1 MKLSVNDLNVF
12 VNTPKDIAKLCED
25 LSRLGLEVE
34 SCIPCIAPKNVV
46 VGKVLEKAPHKNA
59 EKLSVCQ
66 VGVGKVLEK
75 APHKNAEKLSVCQVG
90 VGKEVLQI
98 VCGAKNVAP
107 NQFVPVALNGAL
119 IGSTT
124 IAKTELRGVESCGM
138 ICSSAE
144 LGFPK
149 INDGILELDE
159 SVGELVLGKELNEYA
174 SFNTHV
180 LEISLT
186 PNRGDCLSVL
196 GIAREISAFYHT
208 PLKPIKALNFTP
220 KSDLI
225 TLSAGENIES
235 HLAYY
240 LIYNHSLKTPLNI
253 KLSLAHNNALSE
265 NDLKNFIEFSTHF
278 SGVIMNAY
286 SLNKTPMDLSV
297 KNDENNLES
306 VYINHQKR
314 STIAIKHQDQKD
326 LSEYLLLE
334 ASYTDPISLSLKL
347 HALKDKTLQKDNA
360 LIYRS
365 ARGSNPNLSD
375 GLNFLSAHLKA
386 AILESKQIKHSLKD
400 RTLTFQLEDI
410 TEILGLAVEKEKIQG
425 ILKNLGFK
433 VSVKEPNS
441 NPQILEVIA
450 PNFRH
455 DIKTIQDIAE
465 EILRFVGIDNLISKP
480 LDCVSSKNSNPHYDT
495 HRFFENLKHK
505 ALACGFKEV
514 IHYVFYSKEKQQK
527 LGFEVLE
534 DPLELQ
540 NPITTDLNTLRT
552 SLVCGL
558 LDASLRNKNLGF
570 KSIALYE
577 KGSVYNSK
585 REEIQ
590 KLGFL
595 VSGLQKK
602 ESYPDAKGKAWDFYS
617 FAECVSKVIGDF
629 SLERLTAQT
638 PINHPYQSA
647 KIIQNHEIIGVIAK
661 IHPKVIQEL
670 DLFESYYAEIDAFKL
685 KRPAMLLKPFSIYPS
700 SVRDLTLII
709 DENTAFSEIKKALKD
724 AQIPNLSEIL
734 PLDIFKESH
743 NTIALS
749 VRCVIH
755 SLEKT
760 LNDEEVNSAVQK
772 ALEILE
778 KEFNARLKG

>member
-1 MKLSVNDLNVF
+1 MKLSVNDLSTF
-12 VNTPKDIAKLCED
+12 VDVPKDIAKLCED
-25 LSRLGLEVE
+25 LSCLGLEVE
-34 SCIPCIAPKNVV
+34 SCISCVAPKNVV

-66 VGVGKVLEK
+66 VDI
-75 APHKNAEKLSVCQVG
+75 
-90 VGKEVLQI
+90 GKEVLQI

-124 IAKTELRGVESCGM
+124 IAKTDLRGVESCGM
-138 ICSSAE
+138 ICSSSE

-159 SVGELVLGKELNEYA
+159 SVGELVLGKELDEYA
-174 SFNTHV
+174 PFNTHV

-196 GIAREISAFYHT
+196 GVAREISAFYHM

-220 KSDLI
+220 TSGLI
-225 TLSAGENIES
+225 RLSVGENIES

-240 LIYNHSLKTPLNI
+240 LICNHSLKTPLNI

-265 NDLKNFIEFSTHF
+265 NDLNNFIEFSAHF

-314 STIAIKHQDQKD
+314 STIAIKHQVQKD
-326 LSEYLLLE
+326 LSECLLLE

-386 AILESKQIKHSLKD
+386 TILESKQTEHSLKD

-410 TEILGLAVEKEKIQG
+410 TEILGLVVEKEKIQG

-441 NPQILEVIA
+441 KPPILEVIV

-480 LDCVSSKNSNPHYDT
+480 LNCVSSKNSNPHYDT

-540 NPITTDLNTLRT
+540 NPITTELNTLRT

-577 KGSVYNSK
+577 KGSVYNAK

-595 VSGLQKK
+595 ASGLQKK

-629 SLERLTAQT
+629 SLEKLTTQT

-647 KIIQNHEIIGVIAK
+647 KIIQNNEVIGVIAK

-670 DLFESYYAEIDAFKL
+670 DLFESYYAEIDASKL

-709 DENTAFSEIKKALKD
+709 DENTAFSRIKKALKD

-734 PLDIFKESH
+734 PLDIFKESD

>member
-1 MKLSVNDLNVF
+1 MKLSVNDLSVF
-12 VNTPKDIAKLCED
+12 VDVPKDIAKLCED

-34 SCIPCIAPKNVV
+34 SCIPCVAPKNVV

-59 EKLSVCQ
+59 EKLSTCQ
-66 VGVGKVLEK
+66 VD
-75 APHKNAEKLSVCQVG
+75 
-90 VGKEVLQI
+90 VGKEVLPI

-124 IAKTELRGVESCGM
+124 IAKTELRGVESHGM
-138 ICSSAE
+138 ICSSSE

-159 SVGELVLGKELNEYA
+159 SVGELVLGKGLNEYA
-174 SFNTHV
+174 PFNTHV

-220 KSDLI
+220 KSGLI
-225 TLSAGENIES
+225 TLSADKNIES

-240 LIYNHSLKTPLNI
+240 LVCNHSLRTPLKV

-286 SLNKTPMDLSV
+286 NLNTTPMDLSV

-326 LSEYLLLE
+326 LSEHLLLE
-334 ASYTDPISLSLKL
+334 ASYIDPISLSLKL
-347 HALKDKTLQKDNA
+347 HALKDKTLQKYNA

-386 AILESKQIKHSLKD
+386 AILESKQTQHSLKD

-410 TEILGLAVEKEKIQG
+410 TEILGLAVEEEKIQG
-425 ILKNLGFK
+425 ILKSLGFK
-433 VSVKEPNS
+433 ISAKEPNS
-441 NPQILEVIA
+441 KPQILEVVV

-465 EILRFVGIDNLISKP
+465 EILRFVGIDNLVSKP
-480 LDCVSSKNSNPHYDT
+480 LNCISNKNSNPHYDT

-540 NPITTDLNTLRT
+540 NPITTELNTLRT

-577 KGSVYNSK
+577 KGSVYNAK

-595 VSGLQKK
+595 ASGLQKK

-629 SLERLTAQT
+629 SLERLTTQT

-647 KIIQNHEIIGVIAK
+647 KIIQNNEIIGVIAK

-670 DLFESYYAEIDAFKL
+670 DLFESYYAEIDASKL

-709 DENTAFSEIKKALKD
+709 DENTAFSRIKKALKD

-734 PLDIFKESH
+734 PLDIFKES
-743 NTIALS
+743 NNSIALS

>member
-1 MKLSVNDLNVF
+1 MKLSVNDLSVF
-12 VNTPKDIAKLCED
+12 VDVPKDIAKLCED

-34 SCIPCIAPKNVV
+34 SCIPCVAPKKVV

-66 VGVGKVLEK
+66 VDVG
-75 APHKNAEKLSVCQVG
+75 N
-90 VGKEVLQI
+90 EVLQI

-138 ICSSAE
+138 ICSSNE

-174 SFNTHV
+174 PFNTHV

-240 LIYNHSLKTPLNI
+240 LVCNHSLKTPLKV
-253 KLSLAHNNALSE
+253 KLSLAHNNALNK
-265 NDLKNFIEFSTHF
+265 NDLNNFIEFSAHF
-278 SGVIMNAY
+278 SGVVMNAY
-286 SLNKTPMDLSV
+286 SLDATPIDLSV

-306 VYINHQKR
+306 VYINHQKC
-314 STIAIKHQDQKD
+314 STIAIKHQDQKN

-375 GLNFLSAHLKA
+375 GLNFLSTHLKA
-386 AILESKQIKHSLKD
+386 TILESKQTKHVLKD
-400 RTLTFQLEDI
+400 RTLEFKLEDI
-410 TEILGLAVEKEKIQG
+410 TEILGLAIEKETIQG

-433 VSVKEPNS
+433 VSIKVSNS
-441 NPQILEVIA
+441 KPQILEVVA

-465 EILRFVGIDNLISKP
+465 EILRFVGIGNLVSKP
-480 LDCVSSKNSNPHYDT
+480 LNCISNKNSNPHYDT

-540 NPITTDLNTLRT
+540 NPITTELNTLRT

-595 VSGLQKK
+595 ASGLQKK
-602 ESYPDAKGKAWDFYS
+602 ESYPNAKGKAWDFYS

-629 SLERLTAQT
+629 SLEKLTTKT

-670 DLFESYYAEIDAFKL
+670 DLFESYYAEIDASKL

-709 DENTAFSEIKKALKD
+709 DENTAFSNIKKALKN
-724 AQIPNLSEIL
+724 AKIPNLSEIL

-772 ALEILE
+772 ALEVLE

>member
-12 VNTPKDIAKLCED
+12 VDTPKDIAKLCED

-34 SCIPCIAPKNVV
+34 GCIPCVAPKNVV
-46 VGKVLEKAPHKNA
+46 
-59 EKLSVCQ
+59 
-66 VGVGKVLEK
+66 VGKVLEK

-138 ICSSAE
+138 ICSSNE

-159 SVGELVLGKELNEYA
+159 SVGELVLGKGLNEYA
-174 SFNTHV
+174 PFNTHV

-225 TLSAGENIES
+225 TLCADKNTES

-240 LIYNHSLKTPLNI
+240 LICNHSLKTPLNV

-265 NDLKNFIEFSTHF
+265 NDLSNFIEFSAHF
-278 SGVIMNAY
+278 SGVVMNAY
-286 SLNKTPMDLSV
+286 SLDATPIDLSV

-375 GLNFLSAHLKA
+375 GLNFLSTHLKA
-386 AILESKQIKHSLKD
+386 AILESKQTKHALKD
-400 RTLTFQLEDI
+400 RTLEFKLEDI
-410 TEILGLAVEKEKIQG
+410 TEILGLAIEEETIQG

-433 VSVKEPNS
+433 VSAKVSNS
-441 NPQILEVIA
+441 KPQILEVVA

-465 EILRFVGIDNLISKP
+465 EILRFVGIDHLISKP
-480 LDCVSSKNSNPHYDT
+480 LDSVSNKKSNPHYDT

-540 NPITTDLNTLRT
+540 NPITTELNTLRT
-552 SLVCGL
+552 NLVCGL

-570 KSIALYE
+570 KSITLYE

-595 VSGLQKK
+595 ASGLQKK

-629 SLERLTAQT
+629 SLEKLTTQA

-661 IHPKVIQEL
+661 IHPKVIREL

-709 DENTAFSEIKKALKD
+709 DENTAFSGIKKALQD

-749 VRCVIH
+749 VRCVIY

>member
-34 SCIPCIAPKNVV
+34 SCIPYIAPKNVV

-66 VGVGKVLEK
+66 VD
-75 APHKNAEKLSVCQVG
+75 

-98 VCGAKNVAP
+98 VCGAKNVAK
-107 NQFVPVALNGAL
+107 NQFAPVALKGAI

-124 IAKTELRGVESCGM
+124 IAKTELRGVESHGM
-138 ICSSAE
+138 ICSSIE

-159 SVGELVLGKELNEYA
+159 SVGELVLGKELHEYA
-174 SFNTHV
+174 PFNTHV

-186 PNRGDCLSVL
+186 PNRGDCLSAL

-220 KSDLI
+220 KSDSIALH
-225 TLSAGENIES
+225 ADENIES

-240 LIYNHSLKTPLNI
+240 LICNHSLKTPLNI

-265 NDLKNFIEFSTHF
+265 NELNNFIEFSAHF
-278 SGVIMNAY
+278 SGVILNAY
-286 SLNKTPMDLSV
+286 SLNTTPVDLSV

-326 LSEYLLLE
+326 LSECLLLE
-334 ASYTDPISLSLKL
+334 ASYTDPVSLSLKL

-386 AILESKQIKHSLKD
+386 TILESKQTKHSLKD
-400 RTLTFQLEDI
+400 RALKFQLEDI
-410 TEILGLAVEKEKIQG
+410 TEILGLVIEAEKIQG

-441 NPQILEVIA
+441 KPQILEVIV

-480 LDCVSSKNSNPHYDT
+480 LNCVSSKNSNPHYDT

-577 KGSVYNSK
+577 KGSVYNAK
-585 REEIQ
+585 REEVQ

-617 FAECVSKVIGDF
+617 FAECVSKAIGDF
-629 SLERLTAQT
+629 SLEKLTTQT

-670 DLFESYYAEIDAFKL
+670 DLFESYYAEIDASKL

-709 DENTAFSEIKKALKD
+709 DENTAFSKIKKALKD

-743 NTIALS
+743 NSIALS

>member
-12 VNTPKDIAKLCED
+12 VDVPKDIAKLCED

-34 SCIPCIAPKNVV
+34 SSIPCVAPKNVI

-66 VGVGKVLEK
+66 VD
-75 APHKNAEKLSVCQVG
+75 

-138 ICSSAE
+138 ICSSNE

-159 SVGELVLGKELNEYA
+159 SVGELVLGKGLNEYA
-174 SFNTHV
+174 PFNTHV

-225 TLSAGENIES
+225 TLCAGENIES
-235 HLAYY
+235 HLVYY
-240 LIYNHSLKTPLNI
+240 LICNHSLKTPLNV

-265 NDLKNFIEFSTHF
+265 NDLNNFIEFSAHF
-278 SGVIMNAY
+278 SGVVMNAY
-286 SLNKTPMDLSV
+286 SLDATPIDLSV

-386 AILESKQIKHSLKD
+386 TILESKQTKHALKD
-400 RTLTFQLEDI
+400 RTLKFKLEDI
-410 TEILGLAVEKEKIQG
+410 TEILGLAIEEETIQG

-433 VSVKEPNS
+433 VSIKEPNS
-441 NPQILEVIA
+441 KPQILEVVA

-465 EILRFVGIDNLISKP
+465 EILRFVGIDHLISKP
-480 LDCVSSKNSNPHYDT
+480 LDSVSNKKSNPHYDT

-540 NPITTDLNTLRT
+540 NPITTELNTLRT

-595 VSGLQKK
+595 ASGLQKK
-602 ESYPDAKGKAWDFYS
+602 ESYPDSKGKAWDFYS

-629 SLERLTAQT
+629 SLEKLTTQA

-661 IHPKVIQEL
+661 IHPKVIREL

-709 DENTAFSEIKKALKD
+709 DENTAFSKIKKALKD

-749 VRCVIH
+749 VRCVIY

>member
-34 SCIPCIAPKNVV
+34 SCVSCVAPKNVV

-66 VGVGKVLEK
+66 VD
-75 APHKNAEKLSVCQVG
+75 
-90 VGKEVLQI
+90 VGKEVLPI

-138 ICSSAE
+138 ICSSTE

-174 SFNTHV
+174 PFNTHV

-196 GIAREISAFYHT
+196 GIAREISTFYHT
-208 PLKPIKALNFTP
+208 PLKPIKTLNFTL

-240 LIYNHSLKTPLNI
+240 LICNHSLKTPLNI

-265 NDLKNFIEFSTHF
+265 NDLNNFIEFSVHF

-314 STIAIKHQDQKD
+314 STIAIKHQVQKD
-326 LSEYLLLE
+326 LSECLLLE

-386 AILESKQIKHSLKD
+386 TILESKQTEHSLKD
-400 RTLTFQLEDI
+400 RTLKFQLEDI
-410 TEILGLAVEKEKIQG
+410 TEILGLVVEKEKIQG

-433 VSVKEPNS
+433 VSIKESNS
-441 NPQILEVIA
+441 KPQILEVVA

-480 LDCVSSKNSNPHYDT
+480 LHCVSSKNSNPHYDT

-534 DPLELQ
+534 DSLELQ
-540 NPITTDLNTLRT
+540 NPITTELNTLRT

-577 KGSVYNSK
+577 KGSVYNAK
-585 REEIQ
+585 REEVQ

-629 SLERLTAQT
+629 SLEKLTIQT

-661 IHPKVIQEL
+661 IHPKIIQEL
-670 DLFESYYAEIDAFKL
+670 DLFESYYAEIDASKL

-709 DENTAFSEIKKALKD
+709 DENTAFSKIKKVLKD

-734 PLDIFKESH
+734 PLDIFKESD

>member
-34 SCIPCIAPKNVV
+34 SCVSCVAPKNVV

-66 VGVGKVLEK
+66 VDI
-75 APHKNAEKLSVCQVG
+75 
-90 VGKEVLQI
+90 GKEVLQI

-107 NQFVPVALNGAL
+107 NQFVPVALNGVL

-138 ICSSAE
+138 ICSSSE

-174 SFNTHV
+174 PFNTHV

-196 GIAREISAFYHT
+196 GIAREISAFYNT

-220 KSDLI
+220 TSDSI
-225 TLSAGENIES
+225 TLSVGENIES

-240 LIYNHSLKTPLNI
+240 LICNHSLKTPLNI

-265 NDLKNFIEFSTHF
+265 NDLNNFIEFSVHF

-314 STIAIKHQDQKD
+314 STIAIKHQVQKD
-326 LSEYLLLE
+326 LGECLLLE
-334 ASYTDPISLSLKL
+334 ASYIDPISLSLKL

-386 AILESKQIKHSLKD
+386 TILESKQTKHSLKD
-400 RTLTFQLEDI
+400 RTLKFKLEDI
-410 TEILGLAVEKEKIQG
+410 TEILGLAVEAEKIQG

-441 NPQILEVIA
+441 KPQILEVVV

-480 LDCVSSKNSNPHYDT
+480 LHCVSSKNSNPHYDT

-540 NPITTDLNTLRT
+540 NPITTELNTLRT

-595 VSGLQKK
+595 ASGLQKK

-629 SLERLTAQT
+629 SLEKLTAQT

-670 DLFESYYAEIDAFKL
+670 DLFESYYAEIDASKL

-709 DENTAFSEIKKALKD
+709 DENTAFSKIKKALKD

-734 PLDIFKESH
+734 PLDIFKESD

>member
-1 MKLSVNDLNVF
+1 MKLSINDLNVF
-12 VNTPKDIAKLCED
+12 VNTPKDIVKLCEN
-25 LSRLGLEVE
+25 LSCLGLEVE
-34 SCIPCIAPKNVV
+34 SCVSCIAPKNVV

-66 VGVGKVLEK
+66 VD
-75 APHKNAEKLSVCQVG
+75 

-107 NQFVPVALNGAL
+107 NQFVPVALKGAI

-124 IAKTELRGVESCGM
+124 IAKTELRGVESHGM
-138 ICSSAE
+138 ICSSSE

-174 SFNTHV
+174 PFNTHV

-208 PLKPIKALNFTP
+208 PLKPIKALNLTP

-225 TLSAGENIES
+225 TLITGENIES

-240 LIYNHSLKTPLNI
+240 LICNHSLKTPLNV

-265 NDLKNFIEFSTHF
+265 NDLNNFIEFSAHF

-286 SLNKTPMDLSV
+286 SLNKTPMDLIV

-314 STIAIKHQDQKD
+314 STIAIKHQVQKD
-326 LSEYLLLE
+326 LSEHLLLE
-334 ASYTDPISLSLKL
+334 ASYIDPISLSLKL

-386 AILESKQIKHSLKD
+386 TILESKQTKHSLKD
-400 RTLTFQLEDI
+400 RALKFQLEDI

-441 NPQILEVIA
+441 KPPILEVVA

-465 EILRFVGIDNLISKP
+465 EILRFVGIDNLISK
-480 LDCVSSKNSNPHYDT
+480 LLNCVSSKNSNPHYDT

-540 NPITTDLNTLRT
+540 NPITTELNTLRT

-647 KIIQNHEIIGVIAK
+647 KIIQNHEIIGTIAK
-661 IHPKVIQEL
+661 IHPKVIQEW
-670 DLFESYYAEIDAFKL
+670 DLFESYYAEIDASKL

-709 DENTAFSEIKKALKD
+709 DENTAFSRIKKALKN

-734 PLDIFKESH
+734 PLDIFKESD

-749 VRCVIH
+749 LRCVIH

-760 LNDEEVNSAVQK
+760 LNDEKVNSAVQK

>member
-12 VNTPKDIAKLCED
+12 VDTPKDIAKLCED

-34 SCIPCIAPKNVV
+34 SSIPCVAPKNVV

-66 VGVGKVLEK
+66 VD
-75 APHKNAEKLSVCQVG
+75 

-124 IAKTELRGVESCGM
+124 IAKTDLRGVESYGM
-138 ICSSAE
+138 ICSSNE

-159 SVGELVLGKELNEYA
+159 SVGELVLGKGLNEYA
-174 SFNTHV
+174 PFNTHV

-196 GIAREISAFYHT
+196 GIAREVSAFYHT

-225 TLSAGENIES
+225 TLCAGENIES

-240 LIYNHSLKTPLNI
+240 LICNHSLKTPLNV

-265 NDLKNFIEFSTHF
+265 NDLNNFIEFSAHF
-278 SGVIMNAY
+278 SGVVMNAY
-286 SLNKTPMDLSV
+286 SLDATPIDLSV

-365 ARGSNPNLSD
+365 TRGSNPNLSD
-375 GLNFLSAHLKA
+375 GLNFLSTHLKA
-386 AILESKQIKHSLKD
+386 TILESKQTKHALKD
-400 RTLTFQLEDI
+400 RTLQFKLEDI
-410 TEILGLAVEKEKIQG
+410 TEILGLAIKEEIIQG

-433 VSVKEPNS
+433 VSIKVSNS
-441 NPQILEVIA
+441 KPQILEVVA

-465 EILRFVGIDNLISKP
+465 EILRFVGIDHLISKP
-480 LDCVSSKNSNPHYDT
+480 LDSVSNKKSNPHYDT

-540 NPITTDLNTLRT
+540 NPITTELNTLRT

-595 VSGLQKK
+595 ASGLQKK

-629 SLERLTAQT
+629 SLEKLTTQT

-647 KIIQNHEIIGVIAK
+647 KIIQNHKIIGVIAK
-661 IHPKVIQEL
+661 IHPKVIREL
-670 DLFESYYAEIDAFKL
+670 DLFESYYAEIDASKL
-685 KRPAMLLKPFSIYPS
+685 KRPTMLLKPFSIYPS

-709 DENTAFSEIKKALKD
+709 DENTAFSRIKKALED

-734 PLDIFKESH
+734 PLDIFKES
-743 NTIALS
+743 NNSIALS

-778 KEFNARLKG
+778 KEFNTRLKG

>member
-1 MKLSVNDLNVF
+1 MKLSVNDLSVF

-25 LSRLGLEVE
+25 LSCLGLEVE
-34 SCIPCIAPKNVV
+34 SCIPCVAPKNVV

-66 VGVGKVLEK
+66 VD
-75 APHKNAEKLSVCQVG
+75 

-124 IAKTELRGVESCGM
+124 IAKTELRGVESHGM
-138 ICSSAE
+138 ICSSIE

-174 SFNTHV
+174 PFNTHV
-180 LEISLT
+180 LEVSLT

-196 GIAREISAFYHT
+196 GVAREISAFYHT

-220 KSDLI
+220 TSDWI

-240 LIYNHSLKTPLNI
+240 LVCNYSLKTPLKV

-265 NDLKNFIEFSTHF
+265 NDLNNFIEFSAHF

-286 SLNKTPMDLSV
+286 SLNKTPIDLSV

-326 LSEYLLLE
+326 LSECLLLE
-334 ASYTDPISLSLKL
+334 ASYIDPISLSLKL

-386 AILESKQIKHSLKD
+386 TILESKQTKHSLKD
-400 RTLTFQLEDI
+400 RALKFQLEDI
-410 TEILGLAVEKEKIQG
+410 TEILGLAVEKEKIQS

-441 NPQILEVIA
+441 KPQILEVIA

-455 DIKTIQDIAE
+455 DIKIIQDIAE
-465 EILRFVGIDNLISKP
+465 EILRFVGIDNLVSKP
-480 LDCVSSKNSNPHYDT
+480 LNSISSKNSNPHYDT

-595 VSGLQKK
+595 ASGLQKK

-629 SLERLTAQT
+629 SLEKLTTQT

-670 DLFESYYAEIDAFKL
+670 DLFESYYAEIDASKL

-709 DENTAFSEIKKALKD
+709 DENTAFSRIKKALKD

-734 PLDIFKESH
+734 PLDIFKESD

>member
-34 SCIPCIAPKNVV
+34 SCISCVAPKNVV

-66 VGVGKVLEK
+66 VD
-75 APHKNAEKLSVCQVG
+75 
-90 VGKEVLQI
+90 VGKEVLPI

-124 IAKTELRGVESCGM
+124 IAKTELRGVESHGM
-138 ICSSAE
+138 ICSSSE

-174 SFNTHV
+174 PFNTHV

-196 GIAREISAFYHT
+196 GVAREISAFYHT

-240 LIYNHSLKTPLNI
+240 LVCNHSLKTPLNV

-265 NDLKNFIEFSTHF
+265 NDLNNFIEFSTHF
-278 SGVIMNAY
+278 SGVILNAY

-314 STIAIKHQDQKD
+314 STIAIKHQVQKD
-326 LSEYLLLE
+326 LSECLLLE
-334 ASYTDPISLSLKL
+334 ASYIDPISLSLKL

-386 AILESKQIKHSLKD
+386 TILESKQTQHSLKD
-400 RTLTFQLEDI
+400 RTLKFQLEDI
-410 TEILGLAVEKEKIQG
+410 TEILGLVVEKEKIQG

-441 NPQILEVIA
+441 KPPILEVVA

-455 DIKTIQDIAE
+455 DIKIIQDIAE

-480 LDCVSSKNSNPHYDT
+480 LHCVSSKNSNPHYDT

-514 IHYVFYSKEKQQK
+514 VHYVFYSKEKQQK

-534 DPLELQ
+534 DSLELQ

-629 SLERLTAQT
+629 SLEKLNAQI

-647 KIIQNHEIIGVIAK
+647 KIIQNNEVIGVIAK

-709 DENTAFSEIKKALKD
+709 DENTAFSKIKKALKD

-734 PLDIFKESH
+734 PLDIFKESD
-743 NTIALS
+743 NAIALS

>member
-1 MKLSVNDLNVF
+1 MKLSVDDLNVF

-34 SCIPCIAPKNVV
+34 SCIPCVAPKNVV

-66 VGVGKVLEK
+66 VD
-75 APHKNAEKLSVCQVG
+75 

-107 NQFVPVALNGAL
+107 NQFVPVALKGAI

-138 ICSSAE
+138 ICSSIE

-159 SVGELVLGKELNEYA
+159 SVGELVLGKELHGYA
-174 SFNTHV
+174 PFNTHV

-225 TLSAGENIES
+225 TLSVGENIES

-240 LIYNHSLKTPLNI
+240 LICNHSLKTPLNI

-265 NDLKNFIEFSTHF
+265 NDLNNFIEFSAHF

-286 SLNKTPMDLSV
+286 SLNATPMDLSV

-326 LSEYLLLE
+326 LSECLLLE
-334 ASYTDPISLSLKL
+334 ASYTDPVSLSLKL

-375 GLNFLSAHLKA
+375 GLNFLSAQLKA
-386 AILESKQIKHSLKD
+386 TILESKQTERSLKD
-400 RTLTFQLEDI
+400 RALTFQLEDI
-410 TEILGLAVEKEKIQG
+410 TEILGLVVEAEKIQS
-425 ILKNLGFK
+425 ILKSLGFK
-433 VSVKEPNS
+433 INVKEPNS
-441 NPQILEVIA
+441 KPQILEVIV

-480 LDCVSSKNSNPHYDT
+480 LNSVSSKNSNPHYDT

-540 NPITTDLNTLRT
+540 NPITTELNTLRT

-585 REEIQ
+585 REEVQ

-595 VSGLQKK
+595 ISGLQKK

-629 SLERLTAQT
+629 SLEKLTTQT

-670 DLFESYYAEIDAFKL
+670 DLFESYYAEIDASKL
-685 KRPAMLLKPFSIYPS
+685 KRHAMLLKPFSIYPS

-709 DENTAFSEIKKALKD
+709 DENTAFSKIKKALKD

-734 PLDIFKESH
+734 PLDVFKESD

>member
-12 VNTPKDIAKLCED
+12 VDVPKDIAKLCED
-25 LSRLGLEVE
+25 LSCLGLEVE

-66 VGVGKVLEK
+66 VD
-75 APHKNAEKLSVCQVG
+75 
-90 VGKEVLQI
+90 VGKEVLPI

-107 NQFVPVALNGAL
+107 NQFAPVALKGAI
-119 IGSTT
+119 IGSTP
-124 IAKTELRGVESCGM
+124 IAKTELRGVESHGM
-138 ICSSAE
+138 ICSSIE

-159 SVGELVLGKELNEYA
+159 SVGELVLGKELHEYA
-174 SFNTHV
+174 PFNTHV

-196 GIAREISAFYHT
+196 GIAKEISVFYHT
-208 PLKPIKALNFTP
+208 PLKPIKALSFTP

-225 TLSAGENIES
+225 TLSVGENIES

-265 NDLKNFIEFSTHF
+265 NDLNNFIEFSTHF
-278 SGVIMNAY
+278 SGVILNAY
-286 SLNKTPMDLSV
+286 GLNKTPVDLSV

-326 LSEYLLLE
+326 LSECLLLE
-334 ASYTDPISLSLKL
+334 ASYIDPISLSLKL

-386 AILESKQIKHSLKD
+386 TILESKQTEHSLKD
-400 RTLTFQLEDI
+400 RALKFQLEDI
-410 TEILGLAVEKEKIQG
+410 TEILGLAVEEEKIQG

-433 VSVKEPNS
+433 VSAKEPNS
-441 NPQILEVIA
+441 KPQILEVIV

-480 LDCVSSKNSNPHYDT
+480 LNCVSSKNSNPHYDT

-540 NPITTDLNTLRT
+540 NPITTELNTLRT

-629 SLERLTAQT
+629 SLEKLTAQT

-647 KIIQNHEIIGVIAK
+647 KIIQNNKIIGVIAK

-670 DLFESYYAEIDAFKL
+670 DLFESYYAEIDASKL

-709 DENTAFSEIKKALKD
+709 DENTAFSRIKKALKD

-734 PLDIFKESH
+734 PLDIFKESD

-749 VRCVIH
+749 VRCMIH

-760 LNDEEVNSAVQK
+760 LNDEEVNSVVQK

>member
-12 VNTPKDIAKLCED
+12 VDTPKDIAKLCED

-34 SCIPCIAPKNVV
+34 SSIPCIAPKNVV
-46 VGKVLEKAPHKNA
+46 
-59 EKLSVCQ
+59 
-66 VGVGKVLEK
+66 VGKVLEK

-138 ICSSAE
+138 ICSSNE

-149 INDGILELDE
+149 INNGILELDE
-159 SVGELVLGKELNEYA
+159 SVGELVLGKGLNEYA
-174 SFNTHV
+174 PFNTHV

-225 TLSAGENIES
+225 TLCADENIES

-240 LIYNHSLKTPLNI
+240 LVCNHSLKTPLNV

-265 NDLKNFIEFSTHF
+265 NDLNNFIEFSVHF
-278 SGVIMNAY
+278 SGVVMNAY
-286 SLNKTPMDLSV
+286 SLNATPIDLSV

-334 ASYTDPISLSLKL
+334 ASYTDPVNLSLKL

-386 AILESKQIKHSLKD
+386 AILESKQTKHSLKD
-400 RTLTFQLEDI
+400 RTLKFKPEDI
-410 TEILGLAVEKEKIQG
+410 TEILGLAIEEETIQG

-433 VSVKEPNS
+433 VSTKVPNS
-441 NPQILEVIA
+441 KPQILEVVA

-465 EILRFVGIDNLISKP
+465 EILRFVGIDHLISKP
-480 LDCVSSKNSNPHYDT
+480 LDSVSNKKSNPHYDT

-540 NPITTDLNTLRT
+540 NPITTELNTLRT

-595 VSGLQKK
+595 ASGLQKK

-629 SLERLTAQT
+629 SLEKLTTQT

-661 IHPKVIQEL
+661 IHPKVIREL
-670 DLFESYYAEIDAFKL
+670 DLFESYYAEIDASKL

-709 DENTAFSEIKKALKD
+709 DENTAFSKIKKALKD

-734 PLDIFKESH
+734 PLDIFKES
-743 NTIALS
+743 NNSIALS

>member
-12 VNTPKDIAKLCED
+12 VDTPKDIAKLCED

-34 SCIPCIAPKNVV
+34 SSIPCIAPKNVV
-46 VGKVLEKAPHKNA
+46 
-59 EKLSVCQ
+59 
-66 VGVGKVLEK
+66 VGKVLEK

-124 IAKTELRGVESCGM
+124 IAKTDLRGVESYGM
-138 ICSSAE
+138 ICSSNE

-159 SVGELVLGKELNEYA
+159 SVGELVLGKGLNEYA
-174 SFNTHV
+174 PFNTHV

-225 TLSAGENIES
+225 TLCVGENIES

-240 LIYNHSLKTPLNI
+240 LICNHSLKTPLNV

-265 NDLKNFIEFSTHF
+265 NDLNNFIEFSAHF
-278 SGVIMNAY
+278 SGVVMNAY
-286 SLNKTPMDLSV
+286 SLDATPIDLSV

-386 AILESKQIKHSLKD
+386 TILESKQTKHALKD
-400 RTLTFQLEDI
+400 RTLKFKLEDI
-410 TEILGLAVEKEKIQG
+410 TEILGLAIEEEKIQG
-425 ILKNLGFK
+425 ILKSLGFK
-433 VSVKEPNS
+433 VSIKVSNS
-441 NPQILEVIA
+441 KPQILEVVV

-465 EILRFVGIDNLISKP
+465 EILRFVGIDHLISKP
-480 LDCVSSKNSNPHYDT
+480 LDSVSNKKSNPHYDT

-540 NPITTDLNTLRT
+540 NPITTELNTLRT

-595 VSGLQKK
+595 ASGLQKK

-629 SLERLTAQT
+629 SLEKLTTKT

-647 KIIQNHEIIGVIAK
+647 KIIQNNEIIGVIAK

-709 DENTAFSEIKKALKD
+709 DENTAFSKIKKALKD

-734 PLDIFKESH
+734 PLDIFKESD

>member
-12 VNTPKDIAKLCED
+12 VNTPKDITKLCED

-34 SCIPCIAPKNVV
+34 SCIPCVAPKNVI

-66 VGVGKVLEK
+66 VD
-75 APHKNAEKLSVCQVG
+75 

-138 ICSSAE
+138 ICSSIE

-174 SFNTHV
+174 PFNTHV

-196 GIAREISAFYHT
+196 GVAREISAFYHT

-240 LIYNHSLKTPLNI
+240 LVCNHSLKTPLKV

-265 NDLKNFIEFSTHF
+265 NDLNNFIEFSAHF

-286 SLNKTPMDLSV
+286 SLNATPIDLSV

-334 ASYTDPISLSLKL
+334 ASYIDPISLSLKL
-347 HALKDKTLQKDNA
+347 YALKDKTLQKDNA

-386 AILESKQIKHSLKD
+386 TILESKQTQHSLKD
-400 RTLTFQLEDI
+400 RALKFQLEDI
-410 TEILGLAVEKEKIQG
+410 TEILGLAVEEEKIQG

-433 VSVKEPNS
+433 VSAKEPNS
-441 NPQILEVIA
+441 KSQILEVIV

-480 LDCVSSKNSNPHYDT
+480 LHCVSSKNSNPHYDT

-540 NPITTDLNTLRT
+540 NPITTELNTLRT

-595 VSGLQKK
+595 ASGLQKK

-629 SLERLTAQT
+629 SLEKLTTQT
-638 PINHPYQSA
+638 LINHPYQNA

-709 DENTAFSEIKKALKD
+709 DENTAFSRIKKALKD

>member
-46 VGKVLEKAPHKNA
+46 VGKILEKAPHKNA

-66 VGVGKVLEK
+66 VD
-75 APHKNAEKLSVCQVG
+75 

-98 VCGAKNVAP
+98 VCGAKNVAS

-138 ICSSAE
+138 ICSSSE

-174 SFNTHV
+174 PFNTHV

-196 GIAREISAFYHT
+196 GIAREISAFYNT

-265 NDLKNFIEFSTHF
+265 NDLNNFIEFSTHF

-286 SLNKTPMDLSV
+286 SLNKTPIDLSV

-314 STIAIKHQDQKD
+314 STIAIKHQVQKD
-326 LSEYLLLE
+326 LSECLLLE

-375 GLNFLSAHLKA
+375 GLNFLSTHLKA
-386 AILESKQIKHSLKD
+386 TILESKQTKHSLKD
-400 RTLTFQLEDI
+400 RTLKFQLEDI

-441 NPQILEVIA
+441 KPPILEVVA

-465 EILRFVGIDNLISKP
+465 EILRFVGIDNLVSKP
-480 LDCVSSKNSNPHYDT
+480 LNCVSSKNSNPHYDT

-534 DPLELQ
+534 DSLELQ
-540 NPITTDLNTLRT
+540 NPITTELNTLRT

-629 SLERLTAQT
+629 SLEKLTAQT

-670 DLFESYYAEIDAFKL
+670 DLFESYYAEIDASKL

-709 DENTAFSEIKKALKD
+709 DENTAFSRIKKALKD

-743 NTIALS
+743 NSIALS

>member
-12 VNTPKDIAKLCED
+12 VNTPKDIAKLCEN
-25 LSRLGLEVE
+25 LSCLGLEVE

-66 VGVGKVLEK
+66 VD
-75 APHKNAEKLSVCQVG
+75 

-107 NQFVPVALNGAL
+107 NQFVPVALKGAI

-124 IAKTELRGVESCGM
+124 IVKTELRGVESCGM
-138 ICSSAE
+138 ICSSSE

-174 SFNTHV
+174 PFNTHV

-196 GIAREISAFYHT
+196 GVAREISAFYHT

-220 KSDLI
+220 KSNSIVLHADE
-225 TLSAGENIES
+225 SIES

-240 LIYNHSLKTPLNI
+240 LICNHSLKTPLNI

-265 NDLKNFIEFSTHF
+265 NDLNNFIEFSTHF

-286 SLNKTPMDLSV
+286 SLNITPIDLSV

-314 STIAIKHQDQKD
+314 STIAIRHQDQKD

-375 GLNFLSAHLKA
+375 GLNFLSVHLKA
-386 AILESKQIKHSLKD
+386 AILESKQTQHSLKD
-400 RTLTFQLEDI
+400 RALKFQLEDI
-410 TEILGLAVEKEKIQG
+410 TEILGLAVEEEKIQG
-425 ILKNLGFK
+425 ILKSLGFK
-433 VSVKEPNS
+433 VSIKVSNS
-441 NPQILEVIA
+441 KPQILEVVA

-465 EILRFVGIDNLISKP
+465 EILRFVGIDNLVSKP
-480 LDCVSSKNSNPHYDT
+480 LNCISNKNSNPHYDT

-505 ALACGFKEV
+505 ALACGFKEA

-540 NPITTDLNTLRT
+540 NPITTELNTLRT

-595 VSGLQKK
+595 ASGLQKK

-629 SLERLTAQT
+629 SLEKLTTQT

-709 DENTAFSEIKKALKD
+709 DENTAFSRIKKALKD

-734 PLDIFKESH
+734 PLDIFKES
-743 NTIALS
+743 NNSIALS

>member
-1 MKLSVNDLNVF
+1 MKLSVNDLSVF
-12 VNTPKDIAKLCED
+12 VDVPKDITKLCED

-66 VGVGKVLEK
+66 VDI
-75 APHKNAEKLSVCQVG
+75 
-90 VGKEVLQI
+90 GKEVLPI
-98 VCGAKNVAP
+98 VCGARNVAP
-107 NQFVPVALNGAL
+107 NQFAPVALKGAI

-124 IAKTELRGVESCGM
+124 IAKTELRGVESHGM
-138 ICSSAE
+138 ICSSIE

-159 SVGELVLGKELNEYA
+159 SVGELVLGKELHEYA
-174 SFNTHV
+174 PFNTHV

-220 KSDLI
+220 TSDLI

-240 LIYNHSLKTPLNI
+240 LICNHSLKTPLNI

-265 NDLKNFIEFSTHF
+265 NDLNNFIEFSAHF
-278 SGVIMNAY
+278 SGVILNAY

-326 LSEYLLLE
+326 LSECLLLE
-334 ASYTDPISLSLKL
+334 ASYTDPVSLSLKL

-386 AILESKQIKHSLKD
+386 TILESKQTKHSLKD
-400 RTLTFQLEDI
+400 HALKFQLEDI

-433 VSVKEPNS
+433 ISAKEPNS
-441 NPQILEVIA
+441 KPQILEIIV

-465 EILRFVGIDNLISKP
+465 EILRFVGIDNLASKP
-480 LDCVSSKNSNPHYDT
+480 LHCVSSKNSNPHYET

-540 NPITTDLNTLRT
+540 NPITTELNTLRT

-629 SLERLTAQT
+629 SLEKLTAQT
-638 PINHPYQSA
+638 PINHPYQNA
-647 KIIQNHEIIGVIAK
+647 KIIQNNEIIGVIAK
-661 IHPKVIQEL
+661 IHPKVIQEW

-709 DENTAFSEIKKALKD
+709 DENTAFSRIKKALKD

-734 PLDIFKESH
+734 PLDIFKES
-743 NTIALS
+743 NNSIALS

>member
-1 MKLSVNDLNVF
+1 MKLGVNDLSVF
-12 VNTPKDIAKLCED
+12 VDVPKDIAKLCED
-25 LSRLGLEVE
+25 LSCLGLEVE
-34 SCIPCIAPKNVV
+34 SCIPCVAPKNVV
-46 VGKVLEKAPHKNA
+46 VGKI
-59 EKLSVCQ
+59 
-66 VGVGKVLEK
+66 LEK

-174 SFNTHV
+174 PFNTHV

-196 GIAREISAFYHT
+196 GVAREVSAFYHT

-225 TLSAGENIES
+225 TLSADKNIES

-240 LIYNHSLKTPLNI
+240 LVCNHSLKTPLKV

-265 NDLKNFIEFSTHF
+265 NDLNNFIEFSTHF

-286 SLNKTPMDLSV
+286 SLNITPIDLSV

-326 LSEYLLLE
+326 LSEHLLLE
-334 ASYTDPISLSLKL
+334 ASYIDPISLSLKL

-365 ARGSNPNLSD
+365 ARGSNPNLLD

-386 AILESKQIKHSLKD
+386 AILESKQTQHSLKD
-400 RTLTFQLEDI
+400 RSIKFKLEDI
-410 TEILGLAVEKEKIQG
+410 TEILGLAVEEEKIQG
-425 ILKNLGFK
+425 ILKSLGFK
-433 VSVKEPNS
+433 VSVKESNS
-441 NPQILEVIA
+441 KPQILEVVA

-465 EILRFVGIDNLISKP
+465 EILRFVGIDHLISKP
-480 LDCVSSKNSNPHYDT
+480 LHCVSSKNSNPHYDT

-534 DPLELQ
+534 DSLELQ

-595 VSGLQKK
+595 ASGLQKK

-617 FAECVSKVIGDF
+617 FAEYVSKVIGDF
-629 SLERLTAQT
+629 SLEKLTTQT

-670 DLFESYYAEIDAFKL
+670 DLFESYYAEIDASKL

-709 DENTAFSEIKKALKD
+709 DENTAFSKIKKALKD
-724 AQIPNLSEIL
+724 AKIPNLSEIL
-734 PLDIFKESH
+734 PLDIFKESD

-772 ALEILE
+772 VLEILE
-778 KEFNARLKG
+778 KEFNTRLKG

>member
-1 MKLSVNDLNVF
+1 MKLSVNDLNIF
-12 VNTPKDIAKLCED
+12 VDTPKDIAKLCED

-34 SCIPCIAPKNVV
+34 SCIPCVAPKNVV
-46 VGKVLEKAPHKNA
+46 
-59 EKLSVCQ
+59 
-66 VGVGKVLEK
+66 VGKVLEK

-107 NQFVPVALNGAL
+107 NQFVPVALNGVL

-124 IAKTELRGVESCGM
+124 IAKTELRGVESYGM
-138 ICSSAE
+138 ICSSNE

-174 SFNTHV
+174 PFNTHV

-225 TLSAGENIES
+225 TLCAGENIES

-240 LIYNHSLKTPLNI
+240 LICNHSLKTPLNV

-265 NDLKNFIEFSTHF
+265 NDLNNFIEFSAHF
-278 SGVIMNAY
+278 SGVVMNAY
-286 SLNKTPMDLSV
+286 SLDATPIDLSV

-306 VYINHQKR
+306 VYINHQKC

-386 AILESKQIKHSLKD
+386 AILESKQTEHSLKD
-400 RTLTFQLEDI
+400 RTLKFKLEDI
-410 TEILGLAVEKEKIQG
+410 TEILGLAIEEETIQG

-433 VSVKEPNS
+433 VSIKEPNS
-441 NPQILEVIA
+441 KPQILEVVA

-465 EILRFVGIDNLISKP
+465 EILRFVGIDHLISKP
-480 LDCVSSKNSNPHYDT
+480 LDSVSNKKSNPHYDT

-540 NPITTDLNTLRT
+540 NPITTELNTLRT

-595 VSGLQKK
+595 ASGLQKK

-629 SLERLTAQT
+629 SLEKLTTQA

-647 KIIQNHEIIGVIAK
+647 KIIQNHKIIGVIAK

-709 DENTAFSEIKKALKD
+709 DENTAFSKIKKALKD

-734 PLDIFKESH
+734 PLDIFKES
-743 NTIALS
+743 NNSIALS

-755 SLEKT
+755 SLKKT

-772 ALEILE
+772 VLEILE
-778 KEFNARLKG
+778 KEFNAHLKG

>member
-34 SCIPCIAPKNVV
+34 SCVSCVAPKNVV

-66 VGVGKVLEK
+66 VD
-75 APHKNAEKLSVCQVG
+75 

-98 VCGAKNVAP
+98 VCGAKNVVP

-138 ICSSAE
+138 ICSSSE

-174 SFNTHV
+174 PFNTHV

-240 LIYNHSLKTPLNI
+240 LVCNHSLKTPLNV

-265 NDLKNFIEFSTHF
+265 NDLNNFIEFSVHF

-286 SLNKTPMDLSV
+286 SLNKTPIDLSV

-306 VYINHQKR
+306 VYINHQKH
-314 STIAIKHQDQKD
+314 STIAIKYQDQKD
-326 LSEYLLLE
+326 LSECLLLE

-386 AILESKQIKHSLKD
+386 TILESKQTQHSLKD
-400 RTLTFQLEDI
+400 RTLKFQLEDI
-410 TEILGLAVEKEKIQG
+410 TEILGLAVEVEKIQG
-425 ILKNLGFK
+425 ILKSLGFK

-441 NPQILEVIA
+441 KPQILEVVA

-455 DIKTIQDIAE
+455 DIKIIQDIAE
-465 EILRFVGIDNLISKP
+465 EILRFVGIDNLVSKP
-480 LDCVSSKNSNPHYDT
+480 LNCVSSKNSNPHYET

-540 NPITTDLNTLRT
+540 NPITTELNTLRT

-585 REEIQ
+585 REEVQ

-595 VSGLQKK
+595 ASGLQKK

-629 SLERLTAQT
+629 SLEKLTTQT

-647 KIIQNHEIIGVIAK
+647 KIIQNNEIIGVIAK

-670 DLFESYYAEIDAFKL
+670 DLFESYYAEIDASKL
-685 KRPAMLLKPFSIYPS
+685 KRPTMLLKPFSIYPS

-709 DENTAFSEIKKALKD
+709 DENTAFSRIKKALED

-734 PLDIFKESH
+734 PLDIFKESD

>member
-25 LSRLGLEVE
+25 LSCLGLEVE
-34 SCIPCIAPKNVV
+34 SCIPCVAPKNVV

-66 VGVGKVLEK
+66 VD
-75 APHKNAEKLSVCQVG
+75 

-138 ICSSAE
+138 ICSSSE

-174 SFNTHV
+174 PFNTHV

-225 TLSAGENIES
+225 TLIVGENIES

-240 LIYNHSLKTPLNI
+240 LICNHSLKTPLNI

-265 NDLKNFIEFSTHF
+265 NDLNNFIEFSVHF

-314 STIAIKHQDQKD
+314 STIAIKHQVQKD

-334 ASYTDPISLSLKL
+334 ASYIDPISLSLKL

-386 AILESKQIKHSLKD
+386 TILESKQTQHSLKD
-400 RTLTFQLEDI
+400 RTLQFQLEDI
-410 TEILGLAVEKEKIQG
+410 TEILGLVVEKEKIQG

-441 NPQILEVIA
+441 KPQILEVVA

-480 LDCVSSKNSNPHYDT
+480 LNSISSKNSNPHYDT

-540 NPITTDLNTLRT
+540 NPITTELNTLRT

-595 VSGLQKK
+595 ASGLQKK
-602 ESYPDAKGKAWDFYS
+602 ESYPDSKGKAWDFYS

-629 SLERLTAQT
+629 SLEKLTTQT

-647 KIIQNHEIIGVIAK
+647 KIIQNNEIIGVIAK

-670 DLFESYYAEIDAFKL
+670 DLFESYYAEIDASKL

-709 DENTAFSEIKKALKD
+709 DENTAFSGIKKALED

-734 PLDIFKESH
+734 PLDIFKESD

>member
-34 SCIPCIAPKNVV
+34 SCISCVAPKNVV

-66 VGVGKVLEK
+66 VD
-75 APHKNAEKLSVCQVG
+75 

-107 NQFVPVALNGAL
+107 NQFAPVALNGVL

-124 IAKTELRGVESCGM
+124 IAKTELRGVESHGM
-138 ICSSAE
+138 ICSSSE

-174 SFNTHV
+174 TFNTHV

-225 TLSAGENIES
+225 TLSVGENIES

-240 LIYNHSLKTPLNI
+240 LICNHSLKTPLNV

-265 NDLKNFIEFSTHF
+265 NDLKNFIEFSAHF

-326 LSEYLLLE
+326 LSECLLLE
-334 ASYTDPISLSLKL
+334 ASYTDPVSLSLKL

-360 LIYRS
+360 LVYRS

-386 AILESKQIKHSLKD
+386 TILEGKQTQHSLKD
-400 RTLTFQLEDI
+400 RTLKFQLEDI
-410 TEILGLAVEKEKIQG
+410 TEILGLVIEAEKIQG

-433 VSVKEPNS
+433 VSIKEPNS
-441 NPQILEVIA
+441 KPQILEVIV

-465 EILRFVGIDNLISKP
+465 EILRFVGIDNLISKS
-480 LDCVSSKNSNPHYDT
+480 LHCVSSKNSNPHYDT

-514 IHYVFYSKEKQQK
+514 VHYVFYSKEKQQK

-540 NPITTDLNTLRT
+540 NPITTELNTLRT

-595 VSGLQKK
+595 ASGLQKK

-629 SLERLTAQT
+629 SLEKLTTQT

-647 KIIQNHEIIGVIAK
+647 KIIQNNEVIGVIAK
-661 IHPKVIQEL
+661 IHPKIIQES

-709 DENTAFSEIKKALKD
+709 DENTAFSKIKKALKD

-734 PLDIFKESH
+734 PLDIFKESD

>member
-46 VGKVLEKAPHKNA
+46 VGKILEKAPHKNA

-66 VGVGKVLEK
+66 VD
-75 APHKNAEKLSVCQVG
+75 
-90 VGKEVLQI
+90 VGKEVLPI

-174 SFNTHV
+174 PFNTHV

-196 GIAREISAFYHT
+196 GVAREISAFYHT

-240 LIYNHSLKTPLNI
+240 LVCNHSLKTPLNV

-265 NDLKNFIEFSTHF
+265 NDLNNFIEFSTHF

-326 LSEYLLLE
+326 LSEHLLLE
-334 ASYTDPISLSLKL
+334 ASYIDPISLSLKL

-365 ARGSNPNLSD
+365 TRGSNPNLSD

-386 AILESKQIKHSLKD
+386 TILESKQTQHSLKD
-400 RTLTFQLEDI
+400 RTLKFQLEDI
-410 TEILGLAVEKEKIQG
+410 TEILGLAVEEEKIQG

-441 NPQILEVIA
+441 KPPILEVVA

-465 EILRFVGIDNLISKP
+465 EILRFVGIDHLISKP
-480 LDCVSSKNSNPHYDT
+480 LHCVSNKNSNPHYDT

-540 NPITTDLNTLRT
+540 NPITTELNTLRT

-595 VSGLQKK
+595 ASGLQKK

-629 SLERLTAQT
+629 SLEKLTTQT

-709 DENTAFSEIKKALKD
+709 DENTAFSRIKKALKN

-743 NTIALS
+743 NSIALS
-749 VRCVIH
+749 VRCVIY

>member
-12 VNTPKDIAKLCED
+12 VNTPKDIAKLCEN

-66 VGVGKVLEK
+66 VD
-75 APHKNAEKLSVCQVG
+75 

-138 ICSSAE
+138 ICSSIE

-174 SFNTHV
+174 PFNTHV

-240 LIYNHSLKTPLNI
+240 LICNHSLKTSLNI

-265 NDLKNFIEFSTHF
+265 NDLNNFLEFSAHF

-286 SLNKTPMDLSV
+286 SLNTTPIDLSM

-386 AILESKQIKHSLKD
+386 AVLESKQTQHSLKD
-400 RTLTFQLEDI
+400 RTLKFQLEDI

-425 ILKNLGFK
+425 ILKSLGFK

-441 NPQILEVIA
+441 KPQILEVIA

-465 EILRFVGIDNLISKP
+465 EILRFVGIDNLVSKP
-480 LDCVSSKNSNPHYDT
+480 LHCVSSKNSNSHYDT

-514 IHYVFYSKEKQQK
+514 IHYVFYFKEKQQK

-540 NPITTDLNTLRT
+540 NPITTELNTLRT

-577 KGSVYNSK
+577 KGSVYNAK

-595 VSGLQKK
+595 ASGLQKK

-629 SLERLTAQT
+629 SLEKLTAQT

-647 KIIQNHEIIGVIAK
+647 KIIQNNEIIGTIAK

-670 DLFESYYAEIDAFKL
+670 DLFESYYAEIDASKL

-709 DENTAFSEIKKALKD
+709 DENTAFSKIKKALKD

-734 PLDIFKESH
+734 PLDIFKESD

>member
-1 MKLSVNDLNVF
+1 MKLSINDLNVF
-12 VNTPKDIAKLCED
+12 VNTPKDIVKLCED
-25 LSRLGLEVE
+25 LSCLGLEVE
-34 SCIPCIAPKNVV
+34 SCIPCVAPKNVV

-66 VGVGKVLEK
+66 VDI
-75 APHKNAEKLSVCQVG
+75 
-90 VGKEVLQI
+90 GKEVLPI

-124 IAKTELRGVESCGM
+124 IAKTELRGVESHGM
-138 ICSSAE
+138 ICSSSE

-174 SFNTHV
+174 PFNTHV

-240 LIYNHSLKTPLNI
+240 LICNHSLKTPLNI

-265 NDLKNFIEFSTHF
+265 NNLNNFIEFSAHF

-314 STIAIKHQDQKD
+314 STIAIKHQVQKD
-326 LSEYLLLE
+326 LSECLLLE
-334 ASYTDPISLSLKL
+334 ASYIDPISLSLKL

-386 AILESKQIKHSLKD
+386 TILESKQTECSLKD

-410 TEILGLAVEKEKIQG
+410 TEILGLAVEKEKIQS

-433 VSVKEPNS
+433 VSAKEPNS
-441 NPQILEVIA
+441 KPPILEIVA
-450 PNFRH
+450 PNFRN

-465 EILRFVGIDNLISKP
+465 EILRFVGIDNLVSKP
-480 LDCVSSKNSNPHYDT
+480 LNCVSSKNSNPHYDT

-540 NPITTDLNTLRT
+540 NPITTELNTLRT

-558 LDASLRNKNLGF
+558 LDTSLRNKNLGF

-629 SLERLTAQT
+629 SLEKLTTQT

-647 KIIQNHEIIGVIAK
+647 KIIQNNEIIGVIAK

-709 DENTAFSEIKKALKD
+709 DENTAFSKIKKALKD

-743 NTIALS
+743 NSIALS

>member
-12 VNTPKDIAKLCED
+12 VDTPKDIAKLCED

-34 SCIPCIAPKNVV
+34 SCIPCAAPKNVV

-66 VGVGKVLEK
+66 VDT
-75 APHKNAEKLSVCQVG
+75 
-90 VGKEVLQI
+90 GKEVLQI

-138 ICSSAE
+138 ICSSSE

-174 SFNTHV
+174 PFNTHV

-196 GIAREISAFYHT
+196 GIAREISAFYRT

-225 TLSAGENIES
+225 TLHASEKIES

-240 LIYNHSLKTPLNI
+240 LVCNHSLKTPLNV

-265 NDLKNFIEFSTHF
+265 NDLNNFIEFSAHF
-278 SGVIMNAY
+278 SGVVMNAY
-286 SLNKTPMDLSV
+286 SLNATPIDLSV

-326 LSEYLLLE
+326 LSEHLLLE

-365 ARGSNPNLSD
+365 SRGSNPNLSD

-386 AILESKQIKHSLKD
+386 AILESKQTKHPLKD
-400 RTLTFQLEDI
+400 RILQFKLEEI
-410 TEILGLAVEKEKIQG
+410 TEILGLAVEEETIQG

-433 VSVKEPNS
+433 VSAKVSDS
-441 NPQILEVIA
+441 NPQILEVVA

-465 EILRFVGIDNLISKP
+465 EILRFVGIDHLISKP
-480 LDCVSSKNSNPHYDT
+480 LNSVSSKNSNPHYDT

-540 NPITTDLNTLRT
+540 NPITTELNTLRT

-595 VSGLQKK
+595 ASGLQKK

-629 SLERLTAQT
+629 SLEKLTTQT

-647 KIIQNHEIIGVIAK
+647 KIIQNHKIIGVIAK

-670 DLFESYYAEIDAFKL
+670 DLFESYYAEIDASKL
-685 KRPAMLLKPFSIYPS
+685 KRPSMLLKPFSIYPS

-709 DENTAFSEIKKALKD
+709 DENTAFSGIKKALED

-734 PLDIFKESH
+734 PLDIFKESN

>member
-1 MKLSVNDLNVF
+1 MKLSVNDLSVF
-12 VNTPKDIAKLCED
+12 VDVPKDIAKLCED

-34 SCIPCIAPKNVV
+34 SCVSCVAPKNVV

-66 VGVGKVLEK
+66 VD
-75 APHKNAEKLSVCQVG
+75 
-90 VGKEVLQI
+90 VGKEVLPI

-107 NQFVPVALNGAL
+107 NQFVPVALKGAI
-119 IGSTT
+119 IGSTP
-124 IAKTELRGVESCGM
+124 IAKTELRGVESHGM
-138 ICSSAE
+138 ICSSSE

-174 SFNTHV
+174 PFNTHV

-196 GIAREISAFYHT
+196 GVAREVSAFYHT

-220 KSDLI
+220 KSDFV
-225 TLSAGENIES
+225 TLSVGENIES

-240 LIYNHSLKTPLNI
+240 LVYNHSLKTPLKV

-265 NDLKNFIEFSTHF
+265 NDLNNFIEFSAHF

-334 ASYTDPISLSLKL
+334 ASHTDPISLSLKL

-386 AILESKQIKHSLKD
+386 TILESKQTQHSLKD
-400 RTLTFQLEDI
+400 HALQFQLEDI
-410 TEILGLAVEKEKIQG
+410 TEILGLVIEAEKIQG

-433 VSVKEPNS
+433 VSIKVSNS
-441 NPQILEVIA
+441 KPQILEVIA

-465 EILRFVGIDNLISKP
+465 EILRFVGIDNLVSKP
-480 LDCVSSKNSNPHYDT
+480 LNCISNKNSNPHYDT

-540 NPITTDLNTLRT
+540 NPITTELNTLRT

-595 VSGLQKK
+595 ASGLQKK

-629 SLERLTAQT
+629 SLEKLTTQT

-670 DLFESYYAEIDAFKL
+670 DLFESYYAEIDASKL

-709 DENTAFSEIKKALKD
+709 DENTAFSKIKKALKD

-743 NTIALS
+743 NSIALS

>member
-1 MKLSVNDLNVF
+1 MKLSVNDLSVF
-12 VNTPKDIAKLCED
+12 VDVPKDIAKLCEN

-34 SCIPCIAPKNVV
+34 SCIPCIAPKKVV

-66 VGVGKVLEK
+66 VD
-75 APHKNAEKLSVCQVG
+75 

-138 ICSSAE
+138 ICSSNE

-159 SVGELVLGKELNEYA
+159 SVGELVLGKGLNEYA
-174 SFNTHV
+174 PFNTHV

-225 TLSAGENIES
+225 TLSADENIES

-240 LIYNHSLKTPLNI
+240 LICNHSLKTPLNI

-265 NDLKNFIEFSTHF
+265 NDLNNFIEFSTHF
-278 SGVIMNAY
+278 SGVVMNAY
-286 SLNKTPMDLSV
+286 SLDATPIDLSV

-326 LSEYLLLE
+326 LSECLLLE

-360 LIYRS
+360 FIYRS

-386 AILESKQIKHSLKD
+386 AILESKQTKHSLKD
-400 RTLTFQLEDI
+400 RALKFRLEDI
-410 TEILGLAVEKEKIQG
+410 TEILGLAIEEEKIQS

-433 VSVKEPNS
+433 VSIKVSNS
-441 NPQILEVIA
+441 KTQILEVVA

-465 EILRFVGIDNLISKP
+465 EILRFVGIGNLVSKP
-480 LDCVSSKNSNPHYDT
+480 LNCISNKNSNPHYDT

-527 LGFEVLE
+527 LGFGVLE

-540 NPITTDLNTLRT
+540 NPITTELNTLRT

-595 VSGLQKK
+595 ASGLQKK

-617 FAECVSKVIGDF
+617 FAECVSKIIGDF
-629 SLERLTAQT
+629 SLEKLTTKT

-709 DENTAFSEIKKALKD
+709 DENTAFSNIKKALKD

-734 PLDIFKESH
+734 PLDIFKES
-743 NTIALS
+743 NNSIALS

>member
-1 MKLSVNDLNVF
+1 MKLSVNDLSVF
-12 VNTPKDIAKLCED
+12 VDTPKDIAKLCED

-34 SCIPCIAPKNVV
+34 SCMLCTAPKNVV

-66 VGVGKVLEK
+66 VD
-75 APHKNAEKLSVCQVG
+75 

-138 ICSSAE
+138 ICSSNE

-159 SVGELVLGKELNEYA
+159 SVGELVLGKGLNEYA
-174 SFNTHV
+174 PFNTHV

-225 TLSAGENIES
+225 TLCAGENIES

-240 LIYNHSLKTPLNI
+240 LVCNHSLKTPLNI

-265 NDLKNFIEFSTHF
+265 NDLNNFIEFSAHF
-278 SGVIMNAY
+278 SGVVMNAY
-286 SLNKTPMDLSV
+286 SLDATPIDLSV

-326 LSEYLLLE
+326 LSECLLLE

-386 AILESKQIKHSLKD
+386 TILESKQTKHALKD
-400 RTLTFQLEDI
+400 RTLKFKLEDI
-410 TEILGLAVEKEKIQG
+410 TEILGLAIEEEKIQS

-433 VSVKEPNS
+433 VSAKVSNS
-441 NPQILEVIA
+441 KPQILEVVA

-465 EILRFVGIDNLISKP
+465 EILRFVGIDHLISKP
-480 LDCVSSKNSNPHYDT
+480 LDSVSNKKSNPHYDT

-540 NPITTDLNTLRT
+540 NPITTELNTLRT

-577 KGSVYNSK
+577 KGSAYNSK

-595 VSGLQKK
+595 ASGLQKK

-629 SLERLTAQT
+629 SLEKLTTKA

-670 DLFESYYAEIDAFKL
+670 DLFESYYAEIDASKL

-709 DENTAFSEIKKALKD
+709 DENTAFSNIKKALKD

>member
-12 VNTPKDIAKLCED
+12 VDTPKDIAKLCED

-34 SCIPCIAPKNVV
+34 SSISCVAPKNVV
-46 VGKVLEKAPHKNA
+46 
-59 EKLSVCQ
+59 
-66 VGVGKVLEK
+66 VGKVLEK

-138 ICSSAE
+138 ICSSNE

-149 INDGILELDE
+149 IHDGILELDE

-174 SFNTHV
+174 PFNTHV

-240 LIYNHSLKTPLNI
+240 LICNYSLKTPLNI

-265 NDLKNFIEFSTHF
+265 NDLNNFIEFSAHF
-278 SGVIMNAY
+278 SGVILNAY
-286 SLNKTPMDLSV
+286 SLNTTPVDLSV

-326 LSEYLLLE
+326 LSECLLLE
-334 ASYTDPISLSLKL
+334 ASYTDPVSLSLKL

-360 LIYRS
+360 LVYRS

-386 AILESKQIKHSLKD
+386 TILESKQTKHSLKD

-410 TEILGLAVEKEKIQG
+410 TEILGLAIEEETIQG

-433 VSVKEPNS
+433 VSAKVPNS
-441 NPQILEVIA
+441 KPQILEVVA

-465 EILRFVGIDNLISKP
+465 EILRFVGIDNLVSKP
-480 LDCVSSKNSNPHYDT
+480 LHCVSSKNSNPHYDT

-540 NPITTDLNTLRT
+540 NPITTELNTLRT

-595 VSGLQKK
+595 ASGLQKK

-629 SLERLTAQT
+629 SLEKLTTQA

-647 KIIQNHEIIGVIAK
+647 KIIQNHKIIGVIAK

-670 DLFESYYAEIDAFKL
+670 DLFESYYAEIDASKL

-709 DENTAFSEIKKALKD
+709 DENTAFSKIKKALKD

-734 PLDIFKESH
+734 PLDIFKESN

-749 VRCVIH
+749 VRCMIY

>member
-1 MKLSVNDLNVF
+1 MKLSINDLNVF
-12 VNTPKDIAKLCED
+12 VNTPKDIVKLCEN
-25 LSRLGLEVE
+25 LSCLGLEVE
-34 SCIPCIAPKNVV
+34 SCVSCIAPKNVV

-66 VGVGKVLEK
+66 VD
-75 APHKNAEKLSVCQVG
+75 

-107 NQFVPVALNGAL
+107 NQFVPVALKGAI

-124 IAKTELRGVESCGM
+124 IAKTELRGVESHGM
-138 ICSSAE
+138 ICSSSE

-174 SFNTHV
+174 PFNTHV

-225 TLSAGENIES
+225 TLSVGENIES

-240 LIYNHSLKTPLNI
+240 LICNHSLKTPLNI

-265 NDLKNFIEFSTHF
+265 NDLNNFIEFSVHF
-278 SGVIMNAY
+278 SGVILNAY
-286 SLNKTPMDLSV
+286 SLNTTPVDLSV

-326 LSEYLLLE
+326 LSECLLLE

-386 AILESKQIKHSLKD
+386 TILESKQIKHSLKD
-400 RTLTFQLEDI
+400 RALKFQLEDI
-410 TEILGLAVEKEKIQG
+410 TEILGLAVEEEKIQG

-441 NPQILEVIA
+441 KPQILEIIV

-465 EILRFVGIDNLISKP
+465 EILRFVGIDNLVSKP
-480 LDCVSSKNSNPHYDT
+480 LHCVSSKNSNPHYDT

-534 DPLELQ
+534 DSLELQ

-577 KGSVYNSK
+577 KGSVYNAK
-585 REEIQ
+585 REEVQ

-602 ESYPDAKGKAWDFYS
+602 ESYHDAKGKAWDFYS

-629 SLERLTAQT
+629 SLEKLTIQT

-647 KIIQNHEIIGVIAK
+647 KIIQNNEIIGVIAK

-670 DLFESYYAEIDAFKL
+670 DLFESYYAEIDASKL

-709 DENTAFSEIKKALKD
+709 DENTAFSKIKKALED

-734 PLDIFKESH
+734 PLDIFKESD

>member
-1 MKLSVNDLNVF
+1 MKLSINDLNVF
-12 VNTPKDIAKLCED
+12 VNTPKDIVKLCED
-25 LSRLGLEVE
+25 LSCLGLEVE

-66 VGVGKVLEK
+66 VD
-75 APHKNAEKLSVCQVG
+75 
-90 VGKEVLQI
+90 VGKEVLPI

-124 IAKTELRGVESCGM
+124 IAKTELREVESHGM
-138 ICSSAE
+138 ICSSTE

-174 SFNTHV
+174 PFNTHV

-196 GIAREISAFYHT
+196 GVAREISAFYRT

-225 TLSAGENIES
+225 TLSVGENIES

-240 LIYNHSLKTPLNI
+240 LVYNHSLKTPLNI

-265 NDLKNFIEFSTHF
+265 NELKNFIEFSVHF

-286 SLNKTPMDLSV
+286 SLNATPMDLSV

-326 LSEYLLLE
+326 LSECLLLE
-334 ASYTDPISLSLKL
+334 ASYIDPISLSLKL

-386 AILESKQIKHSLKD
+386 AILESKQTKHSLKD
-400 RTLTFQLEDI
+400 RTLKFQLEDI
-410 TEILGLAVEKEKIQG
+410 TEILGLVIEAEKIQS

-433 VSVKEPNS
+433 VSAKEPNS
-441 NPQILEVIA
+441 KPQILEIVA

-465 EILRFVGIDNLISKP
+465 EILRFVGIDNLVSKP
-480 LDCVSSKNSNPHYDT
+480 LNCVSSKNSNPHYDT

-577 KGSVYNSK
+577 KGSVYNAK
-585 REEIQ
+585 REEVQ

-629 SLERLTAQT
+629 SLEKLTTQT

-670 DLFESYYAEIDAFKL
+670 DLFESYYAEIDASKL

-709 DENTAFSEIKKALKD
+709 NENTAFSKIKKALKD

-743 NTIALS
+743 NSIALS

>member
-12 VNTPKDIAKLCED
+12 VDVPKDIAKLCED
-25 LSRLGLEVE
+25 LSCLGLEVE

-66 VGVGKVLEK
+66 VD
-75 APHKNAEKLSVCQVG
+75 
-90 VGKEVLQI
+90 VGKEVLPI

-107 NQFVPVALNGAL
+107 NQFAPVALNGAL

-124 IAKTELRGVESCGM
+124 IAKTELRGVESHGM
-138 ICSSAE
+138 ICSSIE

-159 SVGELVLGKELNEYA
+159 SVGELVLGKELHEYA
-174 SFNTHV
+174 PFNTHV

-225 TLSAGENIES
+225 TLSVGENIES

-240 LIYNHSLKTPLNI
+240 LICNHSLKTPLNI

-265 NDLKNFIEFSTHF
+265 NDLNNFIEFSTHF
-278 SGVIMNAY
+278 SGVILNAY
-286 SLNKTPMDLSV
+286 SLNTTPVDLSV

-314 STIAIKHQDQKD
+314 STIAIKHQDQKN
-326 LSEYLLLE
+326 LSECLLLE
-334 ASYTDPISLSLKL
+334 ASYIDPISLSLKL

-386 AILESKQIKHSLKD
+386 TILESKQTKHSLKD
-400 RTLTFQLEDI
+400 CALKFQLEDI
-410 TEILGLAVEKEKIQG
+410 TEILGLVIEAEKIQG

-433 VSVKEPNS
+433 VSAKEPNS
-441 NPQILEVIA
+441 KPQILEVIV

-540 NPITTDLNTLRT
+540 NPITTELNTLRT

-595 VSGLQKK
+595 ISGLQKK

-617 FAECVSKVIGDF
+617 FAECVSRIIGDF
-629 SLERLTAQT
+629 SLEKLTAQT

-647 KIIQNHEIIGVIAK
+647 KIIQNHEVIGVIAK

-670 DLFESYYAEIDAFKL
+670 DLFESYYAEIDASKL

-709 DENTAFSEIKKALKD
+709 DENTAFSKIKKALKD

-734 PLDIFKESH
+734 PLDIFKESD

-760 LNDEEVNSAVQK
+760 LNDEEVNSVVQK

>member
-34 SCIPCIAPKNVV
+34 SCIPYIAPKNVV

-66 VGVGKVLEK
+66 VD
-75 APHKNAEKLSVCQVG
+75 

-124 IAKTELRGVESCGM
+124 IAKTELRGVESHGM
-138 ICSSAE
+138 ICSSIE

-174 SFNTHV
+174 PFNTHV

-208 PLKPIKALNFTP
+208 PLKPIKALNLTP

-225 TLSAGENIES
+225 TLSVGENIES

-240 LIYNHSLKTPLNI
+240 LICDHSLKTPLNI

-265 NDLKNFIEFSTHF
+265 NDLKNFIEFSVHF

-306 VYINHQKR
+306 VYINHQKH

-326 LSEYLLLE
+326 LSECLLLE

-365 ARGSNPNLSD
+365 TRGSNPNLSD

-386 AILESKQIKHSLKD
+386 TILESKQTEHSLKD
-400 RTLTFQLEDI
+400 YALTFQLEDI
-410 TEILGLAVEKEKIQG
+410 TEILGLVIEAEKIQS

-480 LDCVSSKNSNPHYDT
+480 LNCVSSKNSNPHYDT
-495 HRFFENLKHK
+495 HCFFENLKHK

-595 VSGLQKK
+595 ASGLQKK

-629 SLERLTAQT
+629 SLEKLTAQT

-670 DLFESYYAEIDAFKL
+670 DLFESYYAEIDASKL

-709 DENTAFSEIKKALKD
+709 DENTAFSRIKKALKD
-724 AQIPNLSEIL
+724 AQLPNLSEIL
-734 PLDIFKESH
+734 PLDIFKESD

>member
-66 VGVGKVLEK
+66 VDI
-75 APHKNAEKLSVCQVG
+75 
-90 VGKEVLQI
+90 GKEVLQI

-107 NQFVPVALNGAL
+107 NQFAPVALNGAL
-119 IGSTT
+119 IGSTP
-124 IAKTELRGVESCGM
+124 IAKTELRGVESHGM
-138 ICSSAE
+138 ICSSIE

-159 SVGELVLGKELNEYA
+159 SVGELVLGKELHGYA
-174 SFNTHV
+174 PFNTHV

-196 GIAREISAFYHT
+196 GIAREISAFYNT
-208 PLKPIKALNFTP
+208 PLKPIKTLNFTP
-220 KSDLI
+220 KSDSIVLH
-225 TLSAGENIES
+225 AGENIES
-235 HLAYY
+235 HLACY

-265 NDLKNFIEFSTHF
+265 NDLNNFIEFSVHF
-278 SGVIMNAY
+278 SGVILNAY
-286 SLNKTPMDLSV
+286 GLNTTPMDLII

-326 LSEYLLLE
+326 LSECLLLE
-334 ASYTDPISLSLKL
+334 ASYTDPVSLSLKL

-360 LIYRS
+360 IVYRS

-375 GLNFLSAHLKA
+375 GLNFLSAQLKA
-386 AILESKQIKHSLKD
+386 TILESKQTKHSLKD
-400 RTLTFQLEDI
+400 RTLKFQLEDI

-433 VSVKEPNS
+433 VSAKES
-441 NPQILEVIA
+441 DSKPQILEVIV

-480 LDCVSSKNSNPHYDT
+480 LNCVSSKNSNPHYDT

-540 NPITTDLNTLRT
+540 NPITTELNTLRT

-617 FAECVSKVIGDF
+617 FAECVSRIIGDF
-629 SLERLTAQT
+629 SLEKLTIQT

-647 KIIQNHEIIGVIAK
+647 KIIQNNEIIGVIAK

-670 DLFESYYAEIDAFKL
+670 DLFESYYAEIDASKL

-709 DENTAFSEIKKALKD
+709 DENTAFSRIKKALKD

-734 PLDIFKESH
+734 PLDIFKESD

-772 ALEILE
+772 VLEILE

>member
-1 MKLSVNDLNVF
+1 MKLSVNDLSVF
-12 VNTPKDIAKLCED
+12 VDTPKDIAKLCED

-34 SCIPCIAPKNVV
+34 SSIPCVAPKNVV
-46 VGKVLEKAPHKNA
+46 
-59 EKLSVCQ
+59 
-66 VGVGKVLEK
+66 VGKVLEK

-124 IAKTELRGVESCGM
+124 IAKTDLRGVESCGM
-138 ICSSAE
+138 ICSSNE

-159 SVGELVLGKELNEYA
+159 SVGELVLGKGLNEYA
-174 SFNTHV
+174 PFNTHV

-208 PLKPIKALNFTP
+208 PLNPIKALNFTP

-225 TLSAGENIES
+225 TLCAGENIES

-240 LIYNHSLKTPLNI
+240 LICNHSLKTPLNV

-265 NDLKNFIEFSTHF
+265 NDLNNFIEFSTHF
-278 SGVIMNAY
+278 SGVVMNAY
-286 SLNKTPMDLSV
+286 SLDATPIDLSV

-375 GLNFLSAHLKA
+375 GLNFLSTHLKA
-386 AILESKQIKHSLKD
+386 TILESKQTKHALKD
-400 RTLTFQLEDI
+400 RTLKFKLEDI
-410 TEILGLAVEKEKIQG
+410 TEILGLAIEEETIQG

-433 VSVKEPNS
+433 VSIKEPNS
-441 NPQILEVIA
+441 KPQILEVVA

-465 EILRFVGIDNLISKP
+465 EILRFVGIDHLISKP
-480 LDCVSSKNSNPHYDT
+480 LDSVSNKKSNPHYDT

-540 NPITTDLNTLRT
+540 NPITTELNTLRT

-595 VSGLQKK
+595 ASGLQKK
-602 ESYPDAKGKAWDFYS
+602 ENYPDAKGKAWDFYS

-629 SLERLTAQT
+629 SLEKLTTQT

-647 KIIQNHEIIGVIAK
+647 KIIQNHKIIGVIAK

-709 DENTAFSEIKKALKD
+709 DENTAFSRIKKALKD

-734 PLDIFKESH
+734 PLDIFKESD

-778 KEFNARLKG
+778 KEFNAHLKG

>member
-12 VNTPKDIAKLCED
+12 VDTPKDIAKLCED

-34 SCIPCIAPKNVV
+34 SSIPCIAPKNVV
-46 VGKVLEKAPHKNA
+46 
-59 EKLSVCQ
+59 
-66 VGVGKVLEK
+66 VGKVLEK

-124 IAKTELRGVESCGM
+124 IAKTDLRGVESYGM
-138 ICSSAE
+138 ICSSNE

-159 SVGELVLGKELNEYA
+159 SVGELVLGKGLNEYA
-174 SFNTHV
+174 PFNTHV

-225 TLSAGENIES
+225 TLCVGENIES

-240 LIYNHSLKTPLNI
+240 LICNHSLKTPLNV

-265 NDLKNFIEFSTHF
+265 NDLNNFIEFSAHF
-278 SGVIMNAY
+278 SGVVMNAY
-286 SLNKTPMDLSV
+286 SLDATPIDLSV

-386 AILESKQIKHSLKD
+386 TILESKQTKHALKD
-400 RTLTFQLEDI
+400 RTLKFKLEDI
-410 TEILGLAVEKEKIQG
+410 TEILGLAIEEETIQD

-433 VSVKEPNS
+433 VSIKESNS
-441 NPQILEVIA
+441 KPQILEVVA

-465 EILRFVGIDNLISKP
+465 EILRFVGIDHLISKP
-480 LDCVSSKNSNPHYDT
+480 LDSVSNKKLNPHYDT

-540 NPITTDLNTLRT
+540 NPITTELNTLRT
-552 SLVCGL
+552 SLICGL

-595 VSGLQKK
+595 ASGLQKK
-602 ESYPDAKGKAWDFYS
+602 ESYPNAKGRAWDFYS

-629 SLERLTAQT
+629 SLEKLTTQT

-647 KIIQNHEIIGVIAK
+647 KIIQNNEIIGVIAK

-670 DLFESYYAEIDAFKL
+670 DLFESYYAEIDASKL

-709 DENTAFSEIKKALKD
+709 DENTAFSGIKKALED

-734 PLDIFKESH
+734 PLDIFKESD